1 MREAFQEELE
11 KFLDKLIMLSNF
23 ANESLHKAIKAFD
36 ENDNELAH
44 EVIADDLRI
53 NALSVE
59 IERDAYRLIALQ
71 QPVTGDLRKIFTV
84 FSANSDVERIADH
97 ATSVAKTVI
106 RRNPDEEKIERLDDI
121 VKQMGE
127 LAQGMITDVIQAF
140 VNGDV
145 RAARKIADRDN
156 ELDVLQQQI
165 YGIAAKTMEFDTEVI
180 VGGINYIGVANNLE
194 RIGDYV
200 TNICER
206 IVYLNSGDI
215 IELN

>member
-206 IVYLNSGDI
+206 IVYLHSGDI
-215 IELN
+215 VELN

>member
-1 MREAFQEELE
+1 MREAFQEELD

-127 LAQGMITDVIQAF
+127 IVQGMITDVIQAF
-140 VNGDV
+140 VKGDV

-156 ELDVLQQQI
+156 ELDALQQQI
-165 YGIAAKTMEFDTEVI
+165 YGIAAQTMEFDTEVI
-180 VGGINYIGVANNLE
+180 IGGINYIGVANNLE

-215 IELN
+215 VELN

>member
-11 KFLDKLIMLSNF
+11 KFLDKLIMLSNS
-23 ANESLHKAIKAFD
+23 ANESLHKAMKAFEED
-36 ENDNELAH
+36 DNELAH
-44 EVIADDLRI
+44 EVITDDLRI

-59 IERDAYRLIALQ
+59 IERDAYRLIVLQ

-97 ATSVAKTVI
+97 ATSIARTVI
-106 RRNPDEEKIERLDDI
+106 RRNPNEEKIERLDDI
-121 VKQMGE
+121 VKEMGE
-127 LAQGMITDVIQAF
+127 ITQEMISDVIQAF

-145 RAARKIADRDN
+145 KQARKIAERDS
-156 ELDVLQQQI
+156 ELDEFQQQI
-165 YGIAAKTMEFDTEVI
+165 YGIASRSMESDAEVI
-180 VGGINYIGVANNLE
+180 IGGINYIGVANNLE

-215 IELN
+215 VELN

>member
-1 MREAFQEELE
+1 MREAFQEELD

-44 EVIADDLRI
+44 EVISDDLRI

-106 RRNPDEEKIERLDDI
+106 RRNPNEEKIERLDDI

-127 LAQGMITDVIQAF
+127 IAQGMITDVIQAF

-156 ELDVLQQQI
+156 ELDALQQQI
-165 YGIAAKTMEFDTEVI
+165 YGIAAQTMEFDTEVI
-180 VGGINYIGVANNLE
+180 IGGINYIGVANNLE

-206 IVYLNSGDI
+206 IVYLHSGDI
-215 IELN
+215 VELN